1 MCKSNNIKT
10 KKISAETINGLV
22 NYVEILN
29 NININYF
36 KLVSLDCINNMNE
49 LKKIYLDIC
58 VQTNMII
65 QTKTDR
71 KKKDITD
78 LSRIEL
84 ITEIQ
89 GINKYKVD
97 FDYLQQN
104 IEIIFEENKK
114 LLNNMKI
121 TRNKIEHDLDAI
133 SLNELYSGSGI
144 CGIKLKIDNNI
155 ISIASKDIERLI
167 ISLNNL
173 FYKMI
178 SDIDDYISKNDKENY
193 YHPFYNNLRRY
204 RFDKY
209 NDIIK
214 SNLLYEVSNF
224 INNMK

>member
-1 MCKSNNIKT
+1 MCKFHDIKA
-10 KKISAETINGLV
+10 KKISTETINCII

-29 NININYF
+29 SININYF
-36 KLVSLDCINNMNE
+36 KLVSLDCIDNINE
-49 LKKIYLDIC
+49 LKRIYLDIC

-65 QTKTDR
+65 QTHIDR
-71 KKKDITD
+71 KINDITD
-78 LSRIEL
+78 LSRIKL
-84 ITEIQ
+84 STENQ

-97 FDYLQQN
+97 FDYLQYD
-104 IEIIFEENKK
+104 IEIIFEKNKK

-121 TRNKIEHDLDAI
+121 VRNKIEHDLDAI
-133 SLNELYSGSGI
+133 SLNELYSGGGI

-155 ISIASKDIERLI
+155 ISIDSKDIEKLI
-167 ISLNNL
+167 ISLNDL

-178 SDIDDYISKNDKENY
+178 SDIDNYISKNDKKNY
-193 YHPFYNNLRRY
+193 HHPFYNNLRRY

-214 SNLLYEVSNF
+214 SNLLYDVSNF